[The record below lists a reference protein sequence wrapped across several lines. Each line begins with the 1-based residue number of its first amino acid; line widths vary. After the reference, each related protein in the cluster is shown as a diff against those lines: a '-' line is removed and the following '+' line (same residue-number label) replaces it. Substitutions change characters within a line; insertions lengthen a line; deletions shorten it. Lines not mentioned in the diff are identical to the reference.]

1 VNQAFVRKYSPNRS
15 ILGRAIR
22 LPEQDQAAVAYGA
35 LRSPS
40 FTAPEVQVVGVTAD
54 VVNSGL
60 GQPVLPNIY
69 SNINILVFGNA
80 PLLLR
85 TQGDPSQ
92 YTATLRRT
100 LHEAGASYIF
110 VSSYTLDQ
118 MLSRDETW
126 RRERLT
132 ATLFGIFA
140 AAALALALVGLYS
153 VVAYLVAQR
162 TQEFGIRLAL
172 GATRGHILWLVLKSN
187 VVVIVSGT
195 AIGLILSVLVRHESE
210 RWLDGTPQNPA
221 LMLGTAGL
229 LILVATAA
237 CLSPARRAAMTQPS
251 KILQAE

>member
-1 VNQAFVRKYSPNRS
+1 
-15 ILGRAIR
+15 
-22 LPEQDQAAVAYGA
+22 
-35 LRSPS
+35 
-40 FTAPEVQVVGVTAD
+40 
-54 VVNSGL
+54 
-60 GQPVLPNIY
+60 VLPNIY
-69 SNINILVFGNA
+69 ININILVFPEA

-100 LHEAGASYIF
+100 THHAGAKFSY
-110 VSSYTLDQ
+110 VSSYSLDQ

-126 RRERLT
+126 RRQRLT
-132 ATLFGIFA
+132 AVLFGIFA
-140 AAALALALVGLYS
+140 VAALALALVGLYS

-195 AIGLILSVLVRHESE
+195 AIGLILSVFVRHESE
-210 RWLDGTPQNPA
+210 RWLEGAPQNPA

-237 CLSPARRAAMTQPS
+237 CLSPARRAAMTQLS

>member
-1 VNQAFVRKYSPNRS
+1 M
-15 ILGRAIR
+15 
-22 LPEQDQAAVAYGA
+22 
-35 LRSPS
+35 
-40 FTAPEVQVVGVTAD
+40 
-54 VVNSGL
+54 
-60 GQPVLPNIY
+60 IY
-69 SNINILVFGNA
+69 SNINILAFGNA

-118 MLSRDETW
+118 MLSHDETW

-195 AIGLILSVLVRHESE
+195 AIGLILGVLVRHESE
-210 RWLDGTPQNPA
+210 RWLDGAPQNPA
-221 LMLGTAGL
+221 LDARNRRSADSGGDRRLSLARPSRRHDSAQQDPPGRVKSRLNSVERCVAFRPKKMQGVTPQTPLPQTTA
-229 LILVATAA
+229 
-237 CLSPARRAAMTQPS
+237 Q
-251 KILQAE
+251 

>member
-1 VNQAFVRKYSPNRS
+1 MKRPLRDTFSTASP
-15 ILGRAIR
+15 
-22 LPEQDQAAVAYGA
+22 
-35 LRSPS
+35 
-40 FTAPEVQVVGVTAD
+40 
-54 VVNSGL
+54 
-60 GQPVLPNIY
+60 
-69 SNINILVFGNA
+69 
-80 PLLLR
+80 
-85 TQGDPSQ
+85 
-92 YTATLRRT
+92 
-100 LHEAGASYIF
+100 
-110 VSSYTLDQ
+110 
-118 MLSRDETW
+118 LSLSHDETW

-172 GATRGHILWLVLKSN
+172 GASRGHILWLVLKSN